1 MIPSPSPI
9 TITLLSGQLIL
20 TLPTGR
26 RITIPIDEST
36 GAQLAQLLRG
46 AHDSLPAL
54 ALRPGFIRPTPNG
67 VMVTVG
73 KPPPYRGKP
82 LPAPSLSELGLLP

>member
-1 MIPSPSPI
+1 MTPLPT
-9 TITLLSGQLIL
+9 TITLLNGQILL

-26 RITIPIDEST
+26 RVTIPIDEST
-36 GAQLAQLLRG
+36 GAQLAQLLCG

-54 ALRPGFIRPTPNG
+54 AIRPGFIRPTPAG
-67 VMVTVG
+67 MMVTVG

-82 LPAPSLSELGLLP
+82 LPAPTLNELGLLP